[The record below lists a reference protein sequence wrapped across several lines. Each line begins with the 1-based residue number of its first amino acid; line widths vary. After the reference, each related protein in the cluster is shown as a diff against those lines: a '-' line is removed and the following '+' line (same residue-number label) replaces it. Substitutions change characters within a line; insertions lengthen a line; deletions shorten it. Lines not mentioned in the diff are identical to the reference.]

1 MIDVKQLMCLF
12 VLCLVMLLFY
22 HFTLA
27 LLRLESLLVTG
38 GLFFL
43 GIILLV
49 RLFTWKPKARTK
61 QQRITRHPFRR

>member
-1 MIDVKQLMCLF
+1 MCLLALGM
-12 VLCLVMLLFY
+12 VVLLFY

-43 GIILLV
+43 AITLLV
-49 RLFTWKPKARTK
+49 RLLTWQPKIRTK
-61 QQRITRHPFRR
+61 RDYPPLFRR